1 MVRRWPLT
9 ARSEQL
15 EQLGAWYSEGQIGGA
30 VLSGPAGVGK
40 TRLAEEVLALATAA
54 DRPVARAVGHPT
66 TRPIPLGALA
76 HLLPAPQIH
85 EFGLELTDRAGL
97 FHAASSALRGAAS
110 SHRLVVMVD
119 DIDELDET
127 SLALLLPLTVERVI
141 FLLAT
146 IRSGHELPSTF
157 AAMLKD
163 SHLERME
170 VTPLDDHAVANLLHR
185 VLDAPIDT
193 DALRRLHQASGGNLQ
208 VLHELVRTSRD
219 AGSLVQQGGV
229 WILGALPRSAALEDL
244 VASHLAGVAAEARA
258 ALDVLAVAGKLGL
271 CDLEELCSA
280 DVVSDLE
287 QDGLITVTVDD
298 RRTDVAMAHPMY
310 GEVLRARLATLRLRS
325 IQRRLAEQIAR
336 RGARRRD
343 DTMRLAIWRLETGG
357 DLDRQLLY
365 DAGRLALVGRDT
377 VLAERFAAAAVNRG
391 WAVIGARVMIESAL
405 LRSCPDDVEAAVASV
420 WHRTDLTDGDVAHCA
435 YRLAE
440 LRFGARRDLDGALAV
455 LDDALTRI
463 TFRPSRALLEAHR
476 AKMLANAGRP
486 LAAMDAIDRV
496 TEVDDVRVRV
506 DVATARSA
514 ALLTLGRSD
523 EAIVAARSGAAAQ
536 ADLPPWLARRG
547 MAGHLVN
554 EAHALAYSGRYR
566 AAKALIE
573 PAASRAQRA
582 GALAGWVWFE
592 LVLGEIARDTGR
604 GSEAVRHFTTAVELA
619 DRAGQGAAAVW
630 AHVGVAQ
637 GMLLMGDANGAGEA
651 LALAD
656 AVGESPVGTSDTT
669 RERCRAWLM
678 ACTGDLTAARKHIAA
693 IADTVAADGIYVF
706 EVALRHD
713 LARFGDAASV
723 VERLEELTAMV
734 DGPLVLAMATHARAA
749 ADHDAEQ
756 LADALR
762 QFEAIDSLVFAAEV
776 ASDLAEVYRRN
787 GDQRAATAATQQ
799 MAQLIER
806 VGGART
812 PPLLRGAGVEPLTA
826 REREVALLAANGLT
840 SKDIAARLYL
850 SKRTVDTHL
859 DRIYRKLGVSG
870 RDELDAA
877 LENAVGGQ

>member
-9 ARSEQL
+9 ARNDQL
-15 EQLGAWYSEGQIGGA
+15 EQLGVWYSEPQLGGA

-66 TRPIPLGALA
+66 TQPIPLGALA
-76 HLLPAPQIH
+76 HLLPAQQIH
-85 EFGLELTDRAGL
+85 ELGLELTDRAGL

-110 SHRLVVMVD
+110 AHRLVLMVD
-119 DIDELDET
+119 DIDQLDET

-146 IRSGHELPSTF
+146 IRVGHELPSPI
-157 AAMLKD
+157 AALLKD
-163 SHLERME
+163 GHLERME
-170 VTPLDDHAVANLLHR
+170 VTPLDDNAVANLLHR

-219 AGSLVQQGGV
+219 VGSLVQHEGV
-229 WILGALPRSAALEDL
+229 WTLGALPRSAALQDL
-244 VASHLAGVAAEARA
+244 VASHLAGVSADARA

-271 CDLEELCSA
+271 CNLDELCA
-280 DVVSDLE
+280 PDVVSDLE

-298 RRTDVAMAHPMY
+298 RRTDVVMAHPIY

-336 RGARRRD
+336 QGARRRD

-357 DLDRQLLY
+357 ELDRQLLY

-377 VLAERFAAAAVNRG
+377 DLAERFAAAASNRG
-391 WAVIGARVMIESAL
+391 WPVIGARIMIESAL
-405 LRSCPDDVEAAVASV
+405 LRSSPGEVETAVASV
-420 WHRTDLTDGDVAHCA
+420 WDRTDLTDGDVAHFA
-435 YRLAE
+435 YRLADV
-440 LRFGARRDLDGALAV
+440 RFIARRDLDGALAI
-455 LDDALTRI
+455 LDEALARI
-463 TFRPSRALLEAHR
+463 AFPPSRALLEAHR

-486 LAAMDAIDRV
+486 LAAMEAIDRV
-496 TEVDDVRVRV
+496 TVVDDVRVRV
-506 DVATARSA
+506 DLATARSA
-514 ALLTLGRSD
+514 ALLTLGRCD

-554 EAHALAYSGRYR
+554 EAHALAYSGRYK

-592 LVLGEIARDTGR
+592 IVLGEIARDTGR
-604 GSEAVRHFTTAVELA
+604 GMEAVRRFSTAVDLA
-619 DRAGQGAAAVW
+619 DRAGQAAAGVW

-637 GMLLMGDANGAGEA
+637 GRLLMGDADGAAKA
-651 LALAD
+651 LELAD
-656 AVGESPVGTSDTT
+656 AFGDSPVATSDTT

-678 ACTGDLTAARKHIAA
+678 ACNGDLTAARAHIAA
-693 IADTVAADGIYVF
+693 QADIVAADGINIF

-713 LARFGDAASV
+713 LARFGDPASV
-723 VERLEELTAMV
+723 VDRLAELATIV
-734 DGPLVLAMATHARAA
+734 DGPCVQAMATHARGAA
-749 ADHDAEQ
+749 NHDAEQ
-756 LADALR
+756 LVDALR
-762 QFEAIDSLVFAAEV
+762 QFEAMDSLVFAAEV
-776 ASDLAEVYRRN
+776 ASDLADVYRRN
-787 GDQRAATAATQQ
+787 GDQRAATAANQQ

-859 DRIYRKLGVSG
+859 DRIYRKLGVTG

-877 LENAVGGQ
+877 LDNAVGA